1 MKKINRLLA
10 FLLAFTVVITT
21 FSSDLTAA
29 HVYAT
34 EEEAVIDSENE
45 IKTVEKE
52 EIEVPVVTEAS
63 TEESTEEAATAA
75 DTEEDAE
82 EEEENDDEATKADG
96 EEVVDP
102 EAAVEEEVGETVKE
116 EEEEE
121 EEEVLSLSAE
131 EEDILITLS
140 YKKGVLPEDAKLI
153 VNKVSASV
161 EEDIKELLDEETGD
175 NVNVEETISFD
186 INIYSES
193 EGDPDN
199 NYYVQPDGDVEV
211 TFESV
216 DAAEAEDTSLS
227 VYHVTDDIENAALVS
242 DVLSGDE
249 TDITIKT
256 DHFSIYA
263 VTVSSNSGVRSGYGS
278 FNISLVDENRN
289 AIPGREEIK
298 VSVSGDDTSLEQIR
312 RRVTA
317 PDGYAFLGFSFKY
330 DDKYYEITKIAVE
343 TSVINKYPYLHYK
356 DKNGKTGRIKAS
368 DVKNSIYAV
377 FKKNDR
383 TKTTSHHID
392 LGFEKEDFDNYE
404 KHATVSVKIG
414 IEPDFHEMKV
424 EESVKKDFYEGQD
437 YYEFRYSRDRA
448 FEVDEKITF
457 KVELTGNPNPYT
469 MVCDPTKDT
478 KNIDALYRCI
488 DAHWATQAEFGFD
501 YVSNFTQ
508 DFLNNAT
515 VYYHSNFGSDPEK
528 IVDTVNVP
536 WTAHSE
542 TETTT
547 TYTYKTTYP
556 TDKDAKPYATFKGW
570 GMKNEQ
576 GEVVEIEG
584 STITVSKTNPTDLY
598 AIWEDEKQVNL
609 VFLDWDEKTILDSK
623 KIYAS
628 YEYSTDDYEGE
639 TPTREGYEFK
649 EWSDPVTDN
658 EGNVK
663 YIATY
668 DPIQYTI
675 KFHKNAPANEK
686 VTGTMGD
693 MTLKYDESKNLTK
706 NSYECDSYEFK
717 GWATSRGSKVVAYT
731 DKQNVSNLTKEIN
744 GVVNLYAVWDK
755 ITSQT
760 VHFYLLTDSKG
771 IPGDSSGQPK
781 GDYYPISD
789 SEYYSWEGTAT
800 PLKFVAN
807 KDGNGNVY
815 DRSDDRNSNRVNK
828 EIISRPKDLI
838 EEYLHKIYSSS
849 INEEDITWY
858 VYKKQSDGYHID
870 GYPTGSV
877 TYVANYT
884 DSGLEDKVDQKIRL
898 NKDSKTYD
906 VRSFESAFGTSREG
920 YTFLGWST
928 TPAGEVVYPANSH
941 EKIALK
947 EHLTLYAQ
955 WAKNVEYSVHYI
967 IQGEDGSFFHMNE
980 DGTSEANYYKKVDY
994 TLQLKANE
1002 TANVSVVN
1010 SAKFSQDNDLQ
1021 YETNVTKTETKFSN
1035 KFMKD
1040 GVRYTVA
1047 EGNYRQNW
1055 NGLVR
1060 PNGEKINLLVYFSR
1074 DDINLDIIVTSKNQ
1088 SWAYDG
1094 NTHNYNA
1101 ENVAFTYDNKGNQN
1115 LVVTGITLSG
1125 NVKNVTDT
1133 VDYNNKFTEIFV
1145 KDKSTEATYKYLVNE
1160 DGTVVTTNGK
1170 ATKIT
1175 AIFGKLSIT
1184 PRTVT
1189 LTSSTISKEFD
1200 GKALTADNSKQTDA
1214 KTITASV
1221 TVDSGD
1227 KHEGF
1232 VAGEGIDSDKIVFKG
1247 SRTRD
1252 GGEGLKENVFDD
1264 NDKDDTKFTALNSNT
1279 KPENYIITKEYGDI
1293 IVTKRSPEN
1302 KYVIYV
1308 KLSADGEGAQV
1319 TRQYT
1324 GVEQAANLNVAV
1336 YAEKTILEKA
1346 AEAGEK
1352 ILTTLINAGV
1362 LIVNAEEG
1370 SETPLGDEW
1379 TKLDAVPDTI
1389 DGMNVVI
1396 DNLYITGGK
1405 GTDCDYYAVFLNKK
1419 NMTVKT
1425 TIDGEEYDLAD
1436 QVKIEVVDNV
1446 RTVTQ
1451 GDESALREAIETT
1464 SQPEDSVEIGGLT
1477 ITPAVILFTA
1487 DDKYK
1492 PYGASDPKFTAT
1504 ISGLVGKDIPNKD
1517 AIAAFFEE
1525 YYIFDRE
1532 KGEAAGGKYAISV
1545 TLPESNVRPQIEPK
1559 NLRLDGVQL
1568 EERVQPVIFSTD
1580 EVMRSVFMNYTPD
1593 FAKGVLTIGTTGGGD
1608 DDDDDD
1614 TPDTPTTVDTPVS
1627 AAPAAAVLGAVRG
1640 PVAGDA
1646 PAVLGARRAGTSD
1659 TSILGS
1665 VITIIVAA
1673 AIAFSMV
1680 FIKRKKKEEK

>member
-102 EAAVEEEVGETVKE
+102 EAVVEEVVEETAE
-116 EEEEE
+116 EEDKEDEDE
-121 EEEVLSLSAE
+121 ILSLSAE

-140 YKKGVLPEDAKLI
+140 YKKGVLPEDAEL
-153 VNKVSASV
+153 VVAKVDSSK
-161 EEDIKELLDEETGD
+161 ESDIKDLLDEETGD
-175 NVNVEETISFD
+175 DVNVEETISFD
-186 INIYSES
+186 INIKSES

-199 NYYVQPDGDVEV
+199 NFYVQPDGDVAV
-211 TFESV
+211 TFTEVSQ
-216 DAAEAEDTSLS
+216 AASDEVSME
-227 VYHVTDDIENAALVS
+227 VYHVDDDVTTAESVS
-242 DVLSGDE
+242 EVVEEGTEISFDAE
-249 TDITIKT
+249 
-256 DHFSIYA
+256 HFSIYTIIFVKSPTDETGYTIKINA
-263 VTVSSNSGVRSGYGS
+263 YDTKGNSIGYDSIPETIEILTDGYYKIDARKSSPAIAGYEFSYARYNNENIDWFYISREDHNLWIETHTGSGWNKKPHEYEYVADT
-278 FNISLVDENRN
+278 LVDFYYKEHAATAEGEHVDLRLTGSQLGELDYAGFTVKRGNDKKEYWYDKSTFVMEGAAYELRYTKLQVYTTD
-289 AIPGREEIK
+289 EIIFK
-298 VSVSGDDTSLEQIR
+298 VK
-312 RRVTA
+312 
-317 PDGYAFLGFSFKY
+317 F
-330 DDKYYEITKIAVE
+330 
-343 TSVINKYPYLHYK
+343 
-356 DKNGKTGRIKAS
+356 
-368 DVKNSIYAV
+368 
-377 FKKNDR
+377 KNDDR
-383 TKTTSHHID
+383 VLVTTPSEQKNKEAFERCYRDHKAYYPVGGFDFLLDVDRDFHID
-392 LGFEKEDFDNYE
+392 ADI
-404 KHATVSVKIG
+404 V
-414 IEPDFHEMKV
+414 
-424 EESVKKDFYEGQD
+424 
-437 YYEFRYSRDRA
+437 
-448 FEVDEKITF
+448 
-457 KVELTGNPNPYT
+457 
-469 MVCDPTKDT
+469 
-478 KNIDALYRCI
+478 
-488 DAHWATQAEFGFD
+488 
-501 YVSNFTQ
+501 
-508 DFLNNAT
+508 
-515 VYYHSNFGSDPEK
+515 YHSNFGNDATKNQKVHYDGQQQS
-528 IVDTVNVP
+528 VNQ
-536 WTAHSE
+536 TLKSYAE
-542 TETTT
+542 TEM
-547 TYTYKTTYP
+547 
-556 TDKDAKPYATFKGW
+556 AKPTETCTFLGW
-570 GMKNEQ
+570 GLTADATKDQ
-576 GEVVEIEG
+576 EVTSV
-584 STITVSKTNPTDLY
+584 TVSASQTAPINVY
-598 AIWEDEKQVNL
+598 AIWQKYTVKFVDSENPTGTPYDTQVKFEGENASSVDTPADKDNKTFDGWKVYGTDGKLSKDYDFGAVTENTTVYATWKDKTKNITVKGTYYFGADPERSNVTLGDPQPFAIGGPVTAKDIEDYAEDYKTNSGKEYELKGIYTDAALKNEFKGITNL
-609 VFLDWDEKTILDSK
+609 QADTTLYAKFVRSDRDELGFFILTAKKTPDWKGQPSSDYYPANSALDWTGTALSMDKLSGYYQQDGNYRAIYNWNGLDNSK
-623 KIYAS
+623 IK
-628 YEYSTDDYEGE
+628 YEYSSEA
-639 TPTREGYEFK
+639 
-649 EWSDPVTDN
+649 V
-658 EGNVK
+658 
-663 YIATY
+663 
-668 DPIQYTI
+668 
-675 KFHKNAPANEK
+675 
-686 VTGTMGD
+686 
-693 MTLKYDESKNLTK
+693 K
-706 NSYECDSYEFK
+706 NSISSY
-717 GWATSRGSKVVAYT
+717 
-731 DKQNVSNLTKEIN
+731 
-744 GVVNLYAVWDK
+744 
-755 ITSQT
+755 ITT
-760 VHFYLLTDSKG
+760 NF
-771 IPGDSSGQPK
+771 GDNFSE
-781 GDYYPISD
+781 SD
-789 SEYYSWEGTAT
+789 
-800 PLKFVAN
+800 V
-807 KDGNGNVY
+807 
-815 DRSDDRNSNRVNK
+815 
-828 EIISRPKDLI
+828 I
-838 EEYLHKIYSSS
+838 
-849 INEEDITWY
+849 WY
-858 VYKKQSDGYHID
+858 VYKKQTGNNPYTHID
-870 GYPTGSV
+870 GYVATDITYYANNGTDDSIKVDKIGGNYIRYGSTV
-877 TYVANYT
+877 SVAANTFTNDNRQFIGWNTSVDGKGDWYGT
-884 DSGLEDKVDQKIRL
+884 NRTNSGIVLDDKVK
-898 NKDSKTYD
+898 
-906 VRSFESAFGTSREG
+906 
-920 YTFLGWST
+920 
-928 TPAGEVVYPANSH
+928 
-941 EKIALK
+941 
-947 EHLTLYAQ
+947 LYAQ
-955 WAKNVEYSVHYI
+955 WTNEINYTVNFI
-967 IQGEDGSFFHMNE
+967 IQDEDGAFSTD
-980 DGTSEANYYKKVDY
+980 DGANIYKTETY
-994 TLQLKANE
+994 TLQMKGDATVSVSAMKYDERSYDKNADLAFNTNERRHVTSFSPRFKANGVGYTVVEE
-1002 TANVSVVN
+1002 TWTETVG
-1010 SAKFSQDNDLQ
+1010 NDA
-1021 YETNVTKTETKFSN
+1021 TKTYVINVKF
-1035 KFMKD
+1035 K
-1040 GVRYTVA
+1040 
-1047 EGNYRQNW
+1047 
-1055 NGLVR
+1055 
-1060 PNGEKINLLVYFSR
+1060 R
-1074 DDINLDIIVTSKNQ
+1074 DDLNIKLTLTSKSQ
-1088 SWAYDG
+1088 SFVYDG
-1094 NTHNYNA
+1094 TEHVYNA
-1101 ENVAFTYDNKGNQN
+1101 ETPSYTYDNSGNTDYTVTSVELDGKVKDVSDVTN
-1115 LVVTGITLSG
+1115 NNVIKKFTVKDTKTGTEYTYKVENKKVVTLNNKPVEGIAVDFGTLS
-1125 NVKNVTDT
+1125 V
-1133 VDYNNKFTEIFV
+1133 
-1145 KDKSTEATYKYLVNE
+1145 
-1160 DGTVVTTNGK
+1160 
-1170 ATKIT
+1170 
-1175 AIFGKLSIT
+1175 T

-1189 LTSSTISKEFD
+1189 LTSTTITKEFD

-1214 KTITASV
+1214 KKITPSA
-1221 TVDSGD
+1221 TVDSDD

-1232 VAGEGIDSDKIVFKG
+1232 VADEGIDTDKIVFTG

-1264 NDKDDTKFTALNSNT
+1264 NDKDDTKFTALKSNT

-1346 AEAGEK
+1346 AEAGK
-1352 ILTTLINAGV
+1352 KLLTTLINAGV

-1492 PYGASDPKFTAT
+1492 PYGATDPKFTAT

-1532 KGEAAGGKYAISV
+1532 KGETAGGKYAISV
-1545 TLPESNVRPQIEPK
+1545 TLPDSPETPERPVQEPVRLVLDAVAVQ
-1559 NLRLDGVQL
+1559 LDG
-1568 EERVQPVIFSTD
+1568 EVQPVIFSTD

-1680 FIKRKKKEEK
+1680 FIKRKKKEEN